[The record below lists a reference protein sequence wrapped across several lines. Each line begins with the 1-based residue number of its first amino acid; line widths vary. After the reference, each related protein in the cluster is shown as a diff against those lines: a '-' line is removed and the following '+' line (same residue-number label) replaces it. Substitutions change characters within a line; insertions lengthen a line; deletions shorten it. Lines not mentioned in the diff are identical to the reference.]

1 MPSLHHM
8 FGTNMY
14 KYLVYGNPEW
24 EFAKYDF
31 KNYEKDTEFAAS
43 FLNATQTDYGEFKK
57 RKGKLIFYHGWN
69 DAALS
74 AYATIDHYEAVLKSD
89 KDAASYM
96 RLFLMPGVL
105 HCGGGPGCDNVDW
118 VRLIRD
124 WVEGGKAPEQVVASK
139 VKDGKVVS
147 TKTLYPYPRTK

>member
-1 MPSLHHM
+1 
-8 FGTNMY
+8 
-14 KYLVYGNPEW
+14 
-24 EFAKYDF
+24 
-31 KNYEKDTEFAAS
+31 
-43 FLNATQTDYGEFKK
+43 
-57 RKGKLIFYHGWN
+57 
-69 DAALS
+69 
-74 AYATIDHYEAVLKSD
+74 
-89 KDAASYM
+89 M